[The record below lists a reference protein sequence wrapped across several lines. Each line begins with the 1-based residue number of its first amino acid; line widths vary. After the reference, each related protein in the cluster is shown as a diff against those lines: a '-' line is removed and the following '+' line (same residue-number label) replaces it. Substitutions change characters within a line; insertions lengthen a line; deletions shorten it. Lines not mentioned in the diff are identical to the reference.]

1 MIYHPVSRID
11 IVYLCTIFD
20 DIRLNRSSDMIG
32 APKNFNGSYDA
43 PIKDGLSSVGCDFH
57 IHPVH
62 QIWTLCDHQLRRC
75 IRQLRRCIRQRKM

>member
-32 APKNFNGSYDA
+32 APKNFNGSYDLTT
-43 PIKDGLSSVGCDFH
+43 PLSKTVC
-57 IHPVH
+57 HP
-62 QIWTLCDHQLRRC
+62 
-75 IRQLRRCIRQRKM
+75 